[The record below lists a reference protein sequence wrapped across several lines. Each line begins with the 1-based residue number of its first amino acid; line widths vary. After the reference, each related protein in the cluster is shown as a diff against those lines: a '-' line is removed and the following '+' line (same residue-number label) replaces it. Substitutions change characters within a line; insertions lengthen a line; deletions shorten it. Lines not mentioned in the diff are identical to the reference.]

1 MSHDYEPDPLLL
13 SLAHLEAVAPRAECD
28 ARIRARCHFVLA
40 RREAARRRE
49 RRASIVARAADV
61 ALTAVLC
68 GYAAIAAVEAF
79 RLILLPQ

>member
-1 MSHDYEPDPLLL
+1 MSDDYEPDPLLM
-13 SLAHLEAVAPRAECD
+13 SLARLGPTAPRAERD
-28 ARIRARCHFVLA
+28 ARIRARCHAALA
-40 RREAARRRE
+40 RRQAAIRRE